1 MSTEWNNNNQNS
13 LNGLLW
19 RPGTSM
25 LADTASERIPAARR
39 AYTPPLACN
48 YLTYMQATDGTEAT
62 APLRV
67 VPGSHRDY
75 STVPEDLADPSARWS
90 EREHLVSAPA
100 GSVVFTHCGILHSGS
115 HNSRPETRY
124 FVSCYINRLGLPVR
138 DVQQGA
144 LVEAKLAQARA
155 RRDLRIIRLLG
166 QEEEWMEKEE
176 AMWARQLE
184 VERAARL

>member
-1 MSTEWNNNNQNS
+1 
-13 LNGLLW
+13 
-19 RPGTSM
+19 M
-25 LADTASERIPAARR
+25 LADTASERVPAARR

-75 STVPEDLADPSARWS
+75 STVPEDLADPSARWA

-100 GSVVFTHCGILHSGS
+100 GSVVFTHCDILHSGS

-166 QEEEWMEKEE
+166 QEEDCKRSSSLPLCLRSRKGSKRLLRAGMEKEE

>member
-1 MSTEWNNNNQNS
+1 
-13 LNGLLW
+13 
-19 RPGTSM
+19 
-25 LADTASERIPAARR
+25 
-39 AYTPPLACN
+39 
-48 YLTYMQATDGTEAT
+48 MQETDGTEAT

-75 STVPEDLADPSARWS
+75 STVPEDLADPSARWA

-100 GSVVFTHCGILHSGS
+100 GSVVFTHNGILHSGS
-115 HNSRPETRY
+115 HNSRPDTRY

-166 QEEEWMEKEE
+166 QEEDCKRSSSLPLCLRSLERGCCAQGWKRRRRCGRVSWRWSGPPGSKCSEW
-176 AMWARQLE
+176 RQRSQILH
-184 VERAARL
+184 